1 METKALHPVMHG
13 RVQGGYRDSMRL
25 EALRLGVGGWVRNR
39 NDGAVE
45 AMVQG
50 EAGAVDALLSWAHRG
65 PPLAQVEWVETAP
78 GEGRYTGF
86 EVRGQMASS

>member
-1 METKALHPVMHG
+1 METKTLHLVMHG
-13 RVQGGYRDSMRL
+13 RVQGVWYRDSMRR
-25 EALRLGVGGWVRNR
+25 EALCLGVRGWVRNR
-39 NDGAVE
+39 SDGAVE

-65 PPLAQVEWVETAP
+65 PPLAQVERVDTAP

-86 EVRGQMASS
+86 EVRS